1 MTGEQFRL
9 VCSRRS
15 VAEPGKV
22 AIWPS
27 ALPSCDTP
35 SISAERASDRCPRL
49 TPQERGRLDRTGLS
63 KVTGEQ
69 FRLVLGNLGEC
80 AFEGFGDT
88 GVEQWLWRMI

>member
-1 MTGEQFRL
+1 MLT
-9 VCSRRS
+9 
-15 VAEPGKV
+15 
-22 AIWPS
+22 
-27 ALPSCDTP
+27 
-35 SISAERASDRCPRL
+35 AERGRARQGRDLAQRFTELRYSFDQRRARQRPLPRL